1 MATRMS
7 QTCAPYSHN
16 KKSFIVGSDVLRMR
30 MSSGMW
36 RAPYALQE
44 GPPVQE
50 GPSCTGGCKTAGW
63 RATHVA

>member
-44 GPPVQE
+44 GP
-50 GPSCTGGCKTAGW
+50 SCTGGALLHRRLQDSG
-63 RATHVA
+63 VARDAQ